1 MNKQVSPSDSSALSN
16 GTNGTTSNN
25 THAQVTS
32 TTSPSSSTTSQKPNQ
47 NIVDKLL
54 NHLKAGNTPAT
65 NDNANISNNS
75 NKINGTNHE
84 SNDFF
89 PKKSNTNDLNQNTKT
104 ESPVKNS
111 EIQQRIKRLQMP
123 ENEIQLQ
130 LKVHQSWKSTL
141 RKTMMTKTQVLV
153 IPKMIQTDYGAYAV
167 NRTIT
172 VS

>member
-1 MNKQVSPSDSSALSN
+1 MNQMTFSR
-16 GTNGTTSNN
+16 
-25 THAQVTS
+25 
-32 TTSPSSSTTSQKPNQ
+32 
-47 NIVDKLL
+47 
-54 NHLKAGNTPAT
+54 
-65 NDNANISNNS
+65 
-75 NKINGTNHE
+75 
-84 SNDFF
+84 
-89 PKKSNTNDLNQNTKT
+89 KKSNTNDLNQNTKT

-172 VS
+172 VSWYAVINVKIGSTEPVWI